1 MRINEDYVQNVY
13 EAQRSLNIHKQKGG
27 DKKQT
32 LTDIR
37 GIPGVTTVTVVPG
50 TSRELGH
57 TFITTLSIKF
67 ELNNNLPPRNYVK
80 RVLLP
85 HLRRVEGV
93 SNIQIKRIT
102 KLSAAEVGE
111 DS

>member
-1 MRINEDYVQNVY
+1 MTTQRLSEDYVQNVY
-13 EAQRSLNIHKQKGG
+13 EVQCSMNIHKQKGG

-37 GIPGVTTVTVVPG
+37 GIPGVTIVSVVPG
-50 TSRELGH
+50 TSREMGH

-80 RVLLP
+80 KVLYP
-85 HLRRVEGV
+85 HLRRVEGI
-93 SNIQIKRIT
+93 SNIQIKRIA
-102 KLSAAEVGE
+102 KLGAKEL
-111 DS
+111 